1 MGIPSLNSAILY
13 CVSLYFHIS
22 SQETSRHHANI
33 TNIPD
38 LVQENW
44 RIVHENGGFYG
55 YAHQNEPSVHK
66 KASFCG
72 RDMTIQ
78 SGPIS
83 KIPARNLINAYVNNV
98 LFILHSCYSAC
109 YFFRVVDEN
118 LTMIHALEDFNL
130 CIRI

>member
-66 KASFCG
+66 NRGFYGLTLKNMTPVHENSLFHG
-72 RDMTIQ
+72 RE
-78 SGPIS
+78 
-83 KIPARNLINAYVNNV
+83 
-98 LFILHSCYSAC
+98 LFILLYLCDALTTLEMTTLSVILS
-109 YFFRVVDEN
+109 VVEGSLN
-118 LTMIHALEDFNL
+118 EITN
-130 CIRI
+130 

>member
-66 KASFCG
+66 KARFRGWG
-72 RDMTIQ
+72 RKNEPAVHENGGFRGRGPGYLLYLHDISIVFEITQQKIQ
-78 SGPIS
+78 TNI
-83 KIPARNLINAYVNNV
+83 I
-98 LFILHSCYSAC
+98 
-109 YFFRVVDEN
+109 
-118 LTMIHALEDFNL
+118 
-130 CIRI
+130 

>member
-38 LVQENW
+38 LVQEN
-44 RIVHENGGFYG
+44 
-55 YAHQNEPSVHK
+55 ATC
-66 KASFCG
+66 CG

-78 SGPIS
+78 SGHIS
-83 KIPARNLINAYVNNV
+83 GHKLKCVKAVR
-98 LFILHSCYSAC
+98 
-109 YFFRVVDEN
+109 
-118 LTMIHALEDFNL
+118 
-130 CIRI
+130 